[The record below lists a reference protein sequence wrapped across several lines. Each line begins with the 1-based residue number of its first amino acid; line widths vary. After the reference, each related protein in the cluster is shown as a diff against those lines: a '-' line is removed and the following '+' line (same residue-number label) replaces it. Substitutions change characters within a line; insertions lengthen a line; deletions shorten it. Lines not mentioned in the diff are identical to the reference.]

1 MGKSNIYTR
10 SGDSGTTSLVGGQ
23 RVAKT
28 DARLEAYGTVDELNA
43 QLGLLRYYLDEADD
57 RDMVLQ
63 IQNTLFVVG
72 SYLATD
78 EEHHEVM
85 EASVMY
91 PDMVS
96 DLEAEIDRIDAM
108 LPPCKGFIIPGGTRA
123 SAIANVCRTV
133 CRRAERRILAVEE
146 LRPSA
151 AREAEPSASENAE
164 LVFAFMNRL
173 SDYLFVLGRKLN
185 FLTHREENIWV
196 KRT

>member
-1 MGKSNIYTR
+1 MEKSNIYTR

-28 DARLEAYGTVDELNA
+28 DERLEAYGTVDELNA
-43 QLGLLRYYLDEADD
+43 QLGLLRYYLDESDD

-72 SYLATD
+72 SFLATD
-78 EEHHEVM
+78 EEHHKLM
-85 EASVMY
+85 DASLMH
-91 PDMVS
+91 PDMVRE
-96 DLEAEIDRIDAM
+96 LEAEIDKIDAM

-133 CRRAERRILAVEE
+133 CRRAERRILAVDE
-146 LRPSA
+146 LQGGKSG
-151 AREAEPSASENAE
+151 EAEHSVAGNAE
-164 LVFAFMNRL
+164 LVFEFMNRL